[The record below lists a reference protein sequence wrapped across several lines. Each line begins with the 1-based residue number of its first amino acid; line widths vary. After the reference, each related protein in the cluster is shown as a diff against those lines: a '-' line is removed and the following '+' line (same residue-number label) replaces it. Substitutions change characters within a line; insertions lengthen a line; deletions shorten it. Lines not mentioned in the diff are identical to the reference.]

1 MKAFFRLLVWIT
13 GFMFLI
19 ALLSLLSFPAFTIA
33 VIAIWYFSKK
43 DPNKRKRNIAVVV
56 AVLSFFGML
65 LSVGGG
71 EEPEVAV
78 EPKTEEVE
86 VVEETEA
93 EELEQ
98 EPEETEQ
105 EPEEIE
111 EVVEEEPEEEVEE
124 EPEPEEA
131 EVDVPREHRNA
142 LKKAESYLSWAGM
155 SEEGLRGQLEFE
167 DFPQDAIDYAIE
179 NVEVDYNEQALEKA
193 KSYDS
198 WAGMSDQGLI
208 DQLKFEGFTDEQA
221 QYAVDNLD

>member
-43 DPNKRKRNIAVVV
+43 DPNKRNRNIAVVV
-56 AVLSFFGML
+56 AVLSFFGIL

-111 EVVEEEPEEEVEE
+111 EVVEEEPEP
-124 EPEPEEA
+124 EPEPEVSQEYK
-131 EVDVPREHRNA
+131 NA
-142 LKKAESYLSWAGM
+142 LKKAETYSDFMNM
-155 SEEGLRGQLEFE
+155 SKKGIYDQLTSEYGEGFQA
-167 DFPQDAIDYAIE
+167 DSAQYAIDTIE
-179 NVEVDYNEQALEKA
+179 ADWNKNALEKA
-193 KSYDS
+193 KVYYEDM
-198 WAGMSDQGLI
+198 AMSKDRVYE
-208 DQLKFEGFTDEQA
+208 QLVSEYGEQFTAEEA